1 MQERRTAPAPAQVQ
15 CAPRARAPRYAHDVD
30 DAAEPDESD
39 AFASDAYRAAVVDVL
54 GVLAYGELMASQR
67 LAADAAL
74 APTVDDQIEL
84 STMAAAEFR
93 HFTRLRDR
101 LVDFGA
107 DPAEAMEPFR
117 APLERFHEMTAP
129 SDWLEGLVKAYVG
142 DGIGVD
148 FYREIAASLDRATRE
163 LVLDVCEDLGQSAF
177 VVDRVR
183 AAIAEDPRI
192 EGRLA
197 LWARRLVGEALSQA
211 QHVAAERDALTSLLI
226 GEVGAGEGMDLAAIG
241 QMLSRLTDAHAGRMQ
256 ALGLSS

>member
-1 MQERRTAPAPAQVQ
+1 MASS
-15 CAPRARAPRYAHDVD
+15 DVD
-30 DAAEPDESD
+30 DAWMRD
-39 AFASDAYRAAVVDVL
+39 AAYRAAVIDLL
-54 GVLAYGELMASQR
+54 GVLAYGELMAFER

-74 APTVDDQIEL
+74 APTVDDKAQL
-84 STMAAAEFR
+84 ATMAAAEFR
-93 HFTRLRDR
+93 HFGRLRDR
-101 LVDFGA
+101 LVEMGV
-107 DPAEAMEPFR
+107 DPSAAMAPFR

-148 FYREIAASLDRATRE
+148 FYRDIATHLDPQTRA
-163 LVLDVCEDLGQSAF
+163 LVLEVCEDLGQSAF

-183 AAIAEDPRI
+183 AAIAADPRV

-211 QHVAAERDALTSLLI
+211 QHVAAEREALTALLI
-226 GEVGAGEGMDLAAIG
+226 GEVGPPDAGLDLTGIG
-241 QMLSRLTDAHAGRMQ
+241 TMLSRLTEEHARRMQ

>member
-1 MQERRTAPAPAQVQ
+1 VDPSSAF
-15 CAPRARAPRYAHDVD
+15 D
-30 DAAEPDESD
+30 DAG
-39 AFASDAYRAAVVDVL
+39 YRAAVVDLL

-74 APTVDDQIEL
+74 APDIDDQVEL

-93 HFTRLRDR
+93 HFVRLRDR
-101 LVDFGA
+101 LVELGVH
-107 DPAEAMEPFR
+107 PAEAMEPFR
-117 APLERFHEMTAP
+117 DPLERFHEMTAP

-142 DGIGVD
+142 DGIGID
-148 FYREIAASLDRATRE
+148 FYREIATSLDPQTRD
-163 LVLDVCEDLGQSAF
+163 LVLDVCEDLGQSQF

-183 AAIAEDPRI
+183 AAIAADPRI

-226 GEVGAGEGMDLAAIG
+226 GEVGAGDGMDLTAVGA
-241 QMLSRLTDAHAGRMQ
+241 MLSRLTDAHSKRMQ

>member
-1 MQERRTAPAPAQVQ
+1 MASI
-15 CAPRARAPRYAHDVD
+15 D
-30 DAAEPDESD
+30 DDG
-39 AFASDAYRAAVVDVL
+39 YRAAVIDLL

-74 APTVDDQIEL
+74 APTINDQVQL

-101 LVDFGA
+101 LAELGA
-107 DPAEAMEPFR
+107 DPAQAMQPFR

-142 DGIGVD
+142 DAIGID
-148 FYREIAASLDRATRE
+148 FYREIAASLDPTTQA
-163 LVLDVCEDLGQSAF
+163 LVLEVCEDLGQSAF
-177 VVDRVR
+177 VVEHVR
-183 AAIAEDPRI
+183 AAIAADPRV

-211 QHVAAERDALTSLLI
+211 QHVAAEREALTSLLI
-226 GEVGAGEGMDLAAIG
+226 GAVGAEGSGMDLTAIG
-241 QMLSRLTDAHAGRMQ
+241 AMLSRLTDEHSRRMR

>member
-1 MQERRTAPAPAQVQ
+1 VDSAAALD
-15 CAPRARAPRYAHDVD
+15 DV
-30 DAAEPDESD
+30 
-39 AFASDAYRAAVVDVL
+39 AYRAAVVDLL

-67 LAADAAL
+67 LAADAAM
-74 APTVDDQIEL
+74 APTIDDQVEL

-93 HFTRLRDR
+93 HFVSLRDR
-101 LVDFGA
+101 LAELGA
-107 DPAEAMEPFR
+107 DPAAAMEPFR
-117 APLERFHEMTAP
+117 RPLERFHEMTAP

-148 FYREIAASLDRATRE
+148 FYREIAASLDPQTRD
-163 LVLDVCEDLGQSAF
+163 LVLAVCEDLGQSEF

-183 AAIAEDPRI
+183 AAIAADPRI

-226 GEVGAGEGMDLAAIG
+226 GEVGVAEGMDLTAVGA
-241 QMLSRLTDAHAGRMQ
+241 MLSRLTDAHAKRMQ